1 MDETPYT
8 TDEMLA
14 KALRS
19 DTRVLGEIIERYET
33 KLSRYIQRKSNA
45 SSEDRKDILQNIFI
59 KIYKNI
65 NDFDPDL
72 SFSSWAYRIA
82 RNEMVDWYRREK
94 RRPHLSLEGDEGVMQ
109 TLASELGADIA
120 AQKAELRQAIEE
132 AVQTLPEKYQDIVEL
147 RFFEEKSYD
156 EIADILALP
165 PGTVAVRINR
175 VKKMLQEALKKHY
188 GQQH

>member
-156 EIADILALP
+156 EKIGRAH
-165 PGTVAVRINR
+165 V
-175 VKKMLQEALKKHY
+175 
-188 GQQH
+188 

>member
-1 MDETPYT
+1 
-8 TDEMLA
+8 
-14 KALRS
+14 
-19 DTRVLGEIIERYET
+19 
-33 KLSRYIQRKSNA
+33 
-45 SSEDRKDILQNIFI
+45 
-59 KIYKNI
+59 
-65 NDFDPDL
+65 
-72 SFSSWAYRIA
+72 
-82 RNEMVDWYRREK
+82 MVDWYRREK

>member
-1 MDETPYT
+1 MDETLYT

-19 DTRVLGEIIERYET
+19 DTRVLGEIIGRYET

-45 SSEDRKDILQNIFI
+45 SFEDRKDILQNIFI

-72 SFSSWAYRIA
+72 SFSSWTYRIA
-82 RNEMVDWYRREK
+82 RNEMIDWYRREK
-94 RRPHLSLEGDEGVMQ
+94 RRPHLSLEGDEGVIQ

-120 AQKAELRQAIEE
+120 AQKAELRQTIEG

-175 VKKMLQEALKKHY
+175 VKTMLQEALEKHY